1 MHGGLCTSRI
11 RWLSS
16 RERTSGNELVAQQ
29 IARVTIN
36 KRRES
41 PRLARFASPRLVSMA
56 NRRDRIKFYDDQ
68 WQKKITADGAAS
80 NLRPAH
86 YICSLHAL
94 IIYKTFLL
102 SSTNDVNCWIFF
114 RADDTPFYCLFRDF
128 TNFSQK
134 SFANSSI
141 LREMWTNRN

>member
-1 MHGGLCTSRI
+1 MHGGLCTLRI
-11 RWLSS
+11 RLSS

-68 WQKKITADGAAS
+68 
-80 NLRPAH
+80 
-86 YICSLHAL
+86 
-94 IIYKTFLL
+94 
-102 SSTNDVNCWIFF
+102 
-114 RADDTPFYCLFRDF
+114 
-128 TNFSQK
+128 
-134 SFANSSI
+134 
-141 LREMWTNRN
+141 